1 MGKPK
6 QIKVNII
13 LAAAVKKKKKIEE
26 GRCSRL
32 WHMLLKI
39 KLGNKQW
46 SSHNSRETN
55 TVWSCASLKLNT
67 VKHQILMIGATYLS
81 MTSIF
86 HWSNQMKNFRLC
98 FIEQWR
104 DYR

>member
-32 WHMLLKI
+32 
-39 KLGNKQW
+39 
-46 SSHNSRETN
+46 
-55 TVWSCASLKLNT
+55 
-67 VKHQILMIGATYLS
+67 
-81 MTSIF
+81 
-86 HWSNQMKNFRLC
+86 
-98 FIEQWR
+98 
-104 DYR
+104 